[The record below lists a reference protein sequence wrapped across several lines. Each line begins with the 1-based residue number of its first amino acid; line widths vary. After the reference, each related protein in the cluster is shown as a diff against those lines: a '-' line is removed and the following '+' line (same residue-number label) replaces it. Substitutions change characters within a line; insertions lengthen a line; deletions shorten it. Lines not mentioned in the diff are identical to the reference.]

1 MAIYKT
7 LKLSSLYPHPVITQ
21 SVNDSLNV
29 YGNDSFNEL
38 SDAMLEVLQQAH
50 PVHVVPAGSD
60 KTYHFFAGWQLF
72 HELRRRGRSNVYAV
86 IHTTPPPNLEEWA
99 VMAELVLSSPAV
111 AKARHPESAFP
122 LLSRSRGLWGKV
134 FSGTSPRTP
143 VKALERL
150 CGISRS
156 AAQRIAAPET
166 PDHEPSML
174 QELLGMN
181 PKREQQ

>member
-72 HELRRRGRSNVYAV
+72 HELRRRGRPNVYAV
-86 IHTTPPPNLEEWA
+86 IHTTPPPNIEEWA
-99 VMAELVLSSPAV
+99 VMAELALSSAAL
-111 AKARHPESAFP
+111 AKTHGPESAYP
-122 LLSRSRGLWGKV
+122 LLSRNKWLWEKA
-134 FSGTSPRTP
+134 FSGSWPRTP

-174 QELLGMN
+174 QELLGIN